1 MDRKTRG
8 ARNRRIQDG
17 PPKYPHS
24 ANDDPRS
31 LPRHPLPARLNRNKN
46 ERESKGNGTTLFCN
60 TSLMQYTHKRMD
72 SIVSM
77 RGENDG
83 LALKFSLHTHGCL
96 LRGPKR
102 HSLSPSRTPVRLC
115 VVSTVLGTV
124 VPTAGTMPSICLSC
138 NEYVNGWNF
147 RAYLSLIVVRRD

>member
-1 MDRKTRG
+1 
-8 ARNRRIQDG
+8 
-17 PPKYPHS
+17 
-24 ANDDPRS
+24 
-31 LPRHPLPARLNRNKN
+31 
-46 ERESKGNGTTLFCN
+46 
-60 TSLMQYTHKRMD
+60 MD

-83 LALKFSLHTHGCL
+83 LTLKFSLHTHGCL

-124 VPTAGTMPSICLSC
+124 VPTAGTMSC
-138 NEYVNGWNF
+138 NDYVNGWNF
-147 RAYLSLIVVRRD
+147 RAYLSLSPARLTSRPNPKGASFPREGQATTSFPVRERMENGLSRRYQRYNHGDTHNDDRYRDSHKDGNEQEWLLFWRNVPSFMDH